1 MALLKV
7 LLMPLPWILFL
18 LIVGLILIK
27 PSQNKRR
34 IKIGRYVILAGTLIL
49 FALSLLPVSNFIIYS
64 LEGKYIPV
72 SDKILSSLD
81 IVVILDG
88 GLYAVGSYKDN
99 PEPAGITYSRLLNG
113 VRFFKRSS
121 AGTLALCGGVSQ
133 PDTEPAAEAM
143 KKIAMELGVPEC
155 DIVIEKKSRNTMEN
169 ASELAKV
176 LPKGQKRRI
185 GLVTSALHIRR
196 ATKAFSKY
204 FPDDTIVP
212 IAVNS
217 KYNPV
222 PLDITTVVPSA
233 RVLADSSQVFRAWI
247 ALLWY
252 TIKC

>member
-64 LEGKYIPV
+64 LEGKYVPV

-99 PEPAGITYSRLLNG
+99 PEPAGITSMVLD
-113 VRFFKRSS
+113 FSS
-121 AGTLALCGGVSQ
+121 
-133 PDTEPAAEAM
+133 EA
-143 KKIAMELGVPEC
+143 VPELWLC
-155 DIVIEKKSRNTMEN
+155 VE
-169 ASELAKV
+169 
-176 LPKGQKRRI
+176 
-185 GLVTSALHIRR
+185 
-196 ATKAFSKY
+196 
-204 FPDDTIVP
+204 
-212 IAVNS
+212 
-217 KYNPV
+217 
-222 PLDITTVVPSA
+222 
-233 RVLADSSQVFRAWI
+233 VFLNR
-247 ALLWY
+247 
-252 TIKC
+252 TQNQRQRP